1 MQTDFQALLLEREEG
16 VVTITMNRPEV
27 LNALNDVMIE
37 ELTEAFDAAAHDEG
51 VRCVVLTGAGSSFG
65 AGQDLHTFVQTRSS
79 SSPEPM
85 KVSEHL
91 EKYHTL
97 LYSIQ
102 EMPKPVLAAIRG
114 VAAGISANLAFAC
127 DLRIAADNARFI
139 EAFSRIG
146 LVPDGGG
153 GYFLPRL
160 VGLGRALEMAL
171 LADEVK
177 ATEAERIGL
186 VNRCVPLAEFDEATR
201 TLALRLAHG
210 PTRSYALIKEL
221 MYKSLDLELQSVLTL
236 EGKLQ
241 GMAIQTADHKEGV
254 NAFLQKR
261 APRFNGN

>member
-1 MQTDFQALLLEREEG
+1 MQTDFQALLFEQEEG
-16 VVTITMNRPEV
+16 VATVTMNRPEV
-27 LNALNDVMIE
+27 LNALNDEMIE
-37 ELTEAFDAAAHDEG
+37 ELTVVFDAVAHDER
-51 VRCVVLTGAGSSFG
+51 VRCVVLTGAGRAFG
-65 AGQDLHTFVQTRSS
+65 AGQDLHSFLLPRSTT
-79 SSPEPM
+79 EPVR
-85 KVSEHL
+85 VSEHL
-91 EKYHTL
+91 KKYHTL

-102 EMPKPVLAAIRG
+102 EMPKPVLAAVQG

-160 VGLGRALEMAL
+160 IGLGRALEMAL
-171 LADEVK
+171 LADEVS
-177 ATEAERIGL
+177 AVEAERIGL
-186 VNRCVPLAEFDEATR
+186 VNRCVPLASFEEATHS
-201 TLALRLAHG
+201 LALRLAHG

-221 MYKSLDLELQSVLTL
+221 MYKSLDQDLQSVLTL

-241 GMAIQTADHKEGV
+241 ETAIQTADHQEGV

-261 APRFNGN
+261 IPHFKGN

>member
-1 MQTDFQALLLEREEG
+1 
-16 VVTITMNRPEV
+16 
-27 LNALNDVMIE
+27 
-37 ELTEAFDAAAHDEG
+37 
-51 VRCVVLTGAGSSFG
+51 
-65 AGQDLHTFVQTRSS
+65 
-79 SSPEPM
+79 M
-85 KVSEHL
+85 KASEHL
-91 EKYHTL
+91 KQYHSL
-97 LYSIQ
+97 VYLIQ
-102 EMPKPVLAAIRG
+102 EMPKPVLAAVRG

-127 DLRIAADNARFI
+127 DLRIASDDARFI

-171 LADEVK
+171 LADEVNGV
-177 ATEAERIGL
+177 EAERIGL
-186 VNRCVPLAEFDEATR
+186 VNRCVPLASFEATTR
-201 TLALRLAHG
+201 ALARRLAQG

-241 GMAIQTADHKEGV
+241 AMAMQTADHREGI

-261 APRFNGN
+261 APHFEGN

>member
-16 VVTITMNRPEV
+16 IVTITMNRPEV
-27 LNALNDVMIE
+27 LNALNEVMVA
-37 ELTEAFDAAAHDEG
+37 ELVEVFDEVAHDES
-51 VRCVVLTGAGSSFG
+51 VRCIVLTGAGGSFG
-65 AGQDLHTFVQTRSS
+65 AGQDLRSFTQARDAS
-79 SSPEPM
+79 EST
-85 KVSEHL
+85 KASEHL
-91 EKYHTL
+91 QQYHRL
-97 LYSIQ
+97 VYLIQ
-102 EMPKPVLAAIRG
+102 EMPKPVLAAVRG

-127 DLRIAADNARFI
+127 DMRIASDDARFI

-171 LADEVK
+171 LADEVNGV
-177 ATEAERIGL
+177 EAERIGL
-186 VNRCVPLAEFDEATR
+186 VNRCVPLASFEATTR
-201 TLALRLAHG
+201 ALARRLAQG
-210 PTRSYALIKEL
+210 PTRSYAFIKEL

-241 GMAIQTADHKEGV
+241 AMAMQTADHREGV

-261 APRFNGN
+261 APHFEGN